1 MNALLAN
8 TRVVLVEPSLPEN
21 VGSVARAMAHY
32 GLAQLVVTGGLDPTE
47 PRARTLAA
55 GHDAVLER
63 ARKAEDLAAAVAGCV
78 LVVGTT
84 ARPQATAE
92 RVALGPAAAAC
103 LAADH
108 AEVGP
113 VALVFGPERR
123 GLTND
128 ELRRCHQLVTIDG
141 EPGACLNLAQAVAVL
156 GHAWREAALPPWR
169 APTRVAAEAG
179 LDDLAGLLL
188 EGLAARG
195 LVKAAERAS
204 KLHTLR
210 RVLSRATLSPDEAAL
225 LRAWL
230 AALGRRDPGGR
241 GVN

>member
-1 MNALLAN
+1 MTALLAN
-8 TRVVLVEPSLPEN
+8 TRIVLVEPSLPEN
-21 VGSVARAMAHY
+21 VGSVARAMAHF
-32 GLAQLVVTGGLDPTE
+32 GLAELVLTGPLDPTE

-63 ARKAEDLAAAVAGCV
+63 ARRAVDLEAAVAGCV

-84 ARPQATAE
+84 ARLQATAE
-92 RVALGPAAAAC
+92 RTSIGPAAAAR

-108 AEVGP
+108 AAVGP

-141 EPGACLNLAQAVAVL
+141 EPGTCLNLAQAVAVL
-156 GHAWREAALPPWR
+156 GHVWRDAAQPALH

-179 LDDLAGLLL
+179 LDDMAGLLL

-195 LVKAAERAS
+195 LVKAADRAS

-230 AALGRRDPGGR
+230 AALVRREGKA
-241 GVN
+241 

>member
-1 MNALLAN
+1 MTSLLAN
-8 TRVVLVEPSLPEN
+8 TRIVLVEPSLPEN

-32 GLAQLVVTGGLDPTE
+32 GLRELVVTGSLDPTE

-55 GHDAVLER
+55 GHDAVLEQ
-63 ARKAEDLAAAVAGCV
+63 ARKAADLEAAVAGCV

-84 ARPQATAE
+84 ARLQATPE
-92 RVALGPAAAAC
+92 RVAVSPATAAR

-108 AEVGP
+108 AQAGP

-141 EPGACLNLAQAVAVL
+141 EPGTCLNLAQAVAVL
-156 GHAWREAALPPWR
+156 GHVWREAVAPDVH

-179 LDDLAGLLL
+179 LDDLAGML
-188 EGLAARG
+188 LAALAERG
-195 LVKAAERAS
+195 LVKAGDRAS
-204 KLHTLR
+204 KLHTVR

-225 LRAWL
+225 LRSWL
-230 AALGRRDPGGR
+230 EALTRRGRRSGKC
-241 GVN
+241 